1 MSSNR
6 ILKNFHIN
14 SGASSEDYNKKNK
27 PKMFKVSKAIA
38 LVILAALAPESAQAI
53 ELSSSLQT
61 SAETSAE
68 TSAGL
73 SAEASTPYHWRVS
86 R

>member
-1 MSSNR
+1 
-6 ILKNFHIN
+6 
-14 SGASSEDYNKKNK
+14 
-27 PKMFKVSKAIA
+27 MFKVSKAIA